1 MTSVSVSLV
10 LALSL
15 PRRAVA
21 EWPPCGRA
29 IATAPDAQDHS
40 AATTDCAGGAI
51 ITWHDER
58 FPNVNVFAQHV
69 LASGELDAAWPVDGQ
84 ALLTDPVAIQGAD
97 GGQVSPVIVSDG
109 EGGAIVAWEDNRSPV
124 TETDV
129 FAQHILSNGV
139 VDPAW
144 PADGAPLS
152 VIAGLQNTLAIAP
165 DGTGGRGAAGGAFVV
180 WMDTRPGTTVVDI
193 FAQHVLASGHVDPR
207 WPANGLAVCTAPG
220 RQEFPVIVEDGAG
233 GAIVSWDDLRSSTTG
248 DDIFAQHLL
257 ATGVVDPAWPVNGRA
272 LCTANGDQGRPT
284 IAADGAHGAI
294 VAWTDGRVANTFH
307 IFAEHVLATG
317 VVDPLWPVNGRGIS
331 AAGVT
336 ESRPLAVSDGHGG
349 AIVNWQAFTLHVN
362 EFAQHVEANGIVDPV
377 WPAGGLAIS
386 HRDRLQDFAE
396 IVPDGSGGAV
406 VAWNDSNDV
415 VVQHV
420 LATGVLD
427 AVFPDNGVQ
436 VCDEDNQRGDVS
448 LVATGAGGAI
458 VTWTDSRNGKDTDIY
473 AVQVLEIGTLDV
485 PGDGARGAV
494 SLAASPNPAHSSFTL
509 RFALPQE
516 GPVKL
521 AIYDVT
527 GRRVRELV
535 SGVRPA
541 GAQSVAWDLRDA
553 NGRTVRSGLYFA
565 RLEAGGRSLTHR
577 LATL

>member
-40 AATTDCAGGAI
+40 AATTDGAGGAI

-436 VCDEDNQRGDVS
+436 VCDEDNQRADVS

>member
-40 AATTDCAGGAI
+40 AATTDGAGGAI

-396 IVPDGSGGAV
+396 IIPDGSGGAV

>member
-40 AATTDCAGGAI
+40 AATTDGAGGAI

-427 AVFPDNGVQ
+427 AV
-436 VCDEDNQRGDVS
+436 
-448 LVATGAGGAI
+448 
-458 VTWTDSRNGKDTDIY
+458 
-473 AVQVLEIGTLDV
+473 
-485 PGDGARGAV
+485 
-494 SLAASPNPAHSSFTL
+494 
-509 RFALPQE
+509 
-516 GPVKL
+516 
-521 AIYDVT
+521 
-527 GRRVRELV
+527 VR
-535 SGVRPA
+535 
-541 GAQSVAWDLRDA
+541 
-553 NGRTVRSGLYFA
+553 
-565 RLEAGGRSLTHR
+565 
-577 LATL
+577 

>member
-40 AATTDCAGGAI
+40 AATTDGAGGAI

-317 VVDPLWPVNGRGIS
+317 IVDPLWPVNGRGIS